1 MQNAAQH
8 SVEAITIGVSNK
20 ATIAGG
26 ATAFVA
32 GAADKVGVGSVDL
45 SSWCA
50 VGGLALAALGFLVS
64 VYFQWRKDLREERI
78 ATASEKFGIVQ
89 RVKIDEPR

>member
-1 MQNAAQH
+1 MHNSAQH
-8 SVEAITIGVSNK
+8 SIEAITIGVSNK

-26 ATAFVA
+26 TAAFVA
-32 GAADKVGVGSVDL
+32 GAADKAGIASVDI

-64 VYFQWRKDLREERI
+64 VYFQWRKDRREERI
-78 ATASEKFGIVQ
+78 AAASEKFGIVN